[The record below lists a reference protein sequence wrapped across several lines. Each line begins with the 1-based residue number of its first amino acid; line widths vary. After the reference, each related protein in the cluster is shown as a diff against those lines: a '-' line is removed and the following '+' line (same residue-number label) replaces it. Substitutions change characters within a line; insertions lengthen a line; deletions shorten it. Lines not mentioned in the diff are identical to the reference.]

1 MMAMGIAG
9 MIMVPIVTWTI
20 GQIGWR
26 STYLSIMPIYFV
38 FALVVPGI
46 FIRNYPKD
54 LGRFLMA

>member
-54 LGRFLMA
+54 LG